1 MNTANEAPAETIE
14 VDRIVGGPG
23 VPTGRVA
30 ISIVDGRIA
39 ELRAAE
45 GPRNGTVAMA
55 APTNAHD
62 HGRGLR
68 TLAVGAVDDALECWL
83 LTLSREPDVSPY
95 LRAAV
100 AFARMAEG
108 GVANT
113 NHSHSSQNP
122 AAIVEECAEVSRAA
136 RDVGVRVAFGA
147 PFSDRNP
154 IVYGDPAPLLDKAP
168 ALRSRLQG
176 RPLTGSTVE
185 DYLRKVEEMGAF
197 EHAGF
202 SIQYYPVGPQWVS
215 DPALAAIADASAA
228 TGRRVHMHLLETR
241 TQREW
246 ADHAYPEGIVQFM
259 DTIGLLSPRLSVAHG
274 VHLREDECELLATR
288 GVIVSV
294 NTSSNFRLRS
304 GIAPVGQFLRTGV
317 RFGIGLDAQPMD
329 DDDDML
335 REMRL
340 VWLNHR
346 GFGME
351 DVLGRDRLVEA
362 LAIDG
367 RRAVLGD
374 DGGGSITVG
383 APADLLILDLAAMSG
398 DIVSPDEDPLTII
411 LTRATRRHIHRLVV
425 AGRRVV
431 AGGRCVTADLP
442 GLEDALI
449 AEARAGWKEPAASRD
464 EMIAHVRRYYR
475 CGCHIGKPFQAT

>member
-1 MNTANEAPAETIE
+1 MNTQNDARTGTIE
-14 VDRIVGGPG
+14 VDRIVGGPE
-23 VPTGRVA
+23 VPAGRTA

-39 ELRAAE
+39 ELRTAA
-45 GPRNGTVAMA
+45 GPANGTVAMA

-68 TLAVGAVDDALECWL
+68 TLAFGAVDDALECWL

-108 GVANT
+108 GIANA
-113 NHSHSSQNP
+113 NHSHSSQKP

-136 RDVGVRVAFGA
+136 RDIGIRVAFAA

-154 IVYGDPAPLLDKAP
+154 IVYGDPAPLMEQAP

-176 RPLTGSTVE
+176 RPMSGSTVE
-185 DYLRKVEEMGAF
+185 DYLRRVEAMAAF

-202 SIQYYPVGPQWVS
+202 AIQYCPVGPQWVS
-215 DPALAAIADASAA
+215 DAALAAIAQASSD

-246 ADHAYPEGIVQFM
+246 ADHAYPDGIVTFM
-259 DTIGLLSPRLSVAHG
+259 DAIGLLSPRLSVAHG
-274 VHLREDECELLATR
+274 VHLREDECELLAAR

-317 RFGIGLDAQPMD
+317 RFGIGLDAQPID

-362 LAIDG
+362 LTIDG
-367 RRAVLGD
+367 RRAVLGE
-374 DGGGSITVG
+374 DGGGAIAVG
-383 APADLLILDLAAMSG
+383 AAADLLILDLAAMSA
-398 DIVSPDEDPLTII
+398 DIVSPEDPLTVI
-411 LTRATRRHIHRLVV
+411 LTRATRRHVRRLVV
-425 AGRRVV
+425 AGRTIV
-431 AGGRCVTADLP
+431 ADGRCVTVDLP
-442 GLEDALI
+442 ALEAELN
-449 AEARAGWKEPAASRD
+449 AEARAKWQAPAGTRD

-475 CGCHIGKPFQAT
+475 CGCHVGKPFQAD

>member
-1 MNTANEAPAETIE
+1 MSGVNADDGDLIEA
-14 VDRIVGGPG
+14 DRIIGGPG
-23 VPTGRVA
+23 GPAGRVA
-30 ISIVDGRIA
+30 IRIADGRIA
-39 ELRAAE
+39 ELRPID
-45 GPRNGTVAMA
+45 GPLNGTVVMV

-68 TLAVGAVDDALECWL
+68 TLAFGAVDDALECWL
-83 LTLSREPDVSPY
+83 LTLSREPKLSAYP
-95 LRAAV
+95 RAAV

-113 NHSHSSQNP
+113 NHSHTPQNP
-122 AAIVEECAEVSRAA
+122 GAIVEECAEVSRAA
-136 RDVGVRVAFGA
+136 RDVGIRVAFAA

-154 IVYGDPAPLLDKAP
+154 IVYGDPAPLLDRPP
-168 ALRSRLQG
+168 ALSSRLQG
-176 RPLTGSTVE
+176 RPMTGSTVE
-185 DYLRKVEEMGAF
+185 DYLRKVEEMAAF

-202 SIQYYPVGPQWVS
+202 SIQYCPVGPQWVS
-215 DPALAAIADASAA
+215 DPALAAIADASAE

-246 ADHAYPEGIVQFM
+246 ADHAYPEGIVGFM

-274 VHLREDECELLATR
+274 VYLREDECELLAER

-317 RFGIGLDAQPMD
+317 RFGVGLDAQPMD

-351 DVLGRDRLVEA
+351 DVLGRDRLIEA
-362 LAIDG
+362 LTIDG
-367 RRAVLGD
+367 RRAVLGE
-374 DGGGSITVG
+374 DGGGRIAVG
-383 APADLLILDLAAMSG
+383 APADLLVLDLAAMTP
-398 DIVSPDEDPLTII
+398 DLVSPDED
-411 LTRATRRHIHRLVV
+411 RAHGHPDPRDAAAHPAPHGRG
-425 AGRRVV
+425 ANGGRRRTLRHRRP
-431 AGGRCVTADLP
+431 AGARGRADRR
-442 GLEDALI
+442 GACERGRRRR
-449 AEARAGWKEPAASRD
+449 ARGTR
-464 EMIAHVRRYYR
+464 
-475 CGCHIGKPFQAT
+475 